1 MAATYDAIVV
11 GGGHNGLVAAA
22 YLARSG
28 AKTVVLEGRHKT
40 GGAATTESPWPD
52 APEFQ
57 VTRLSY
63 VMSLLPPTII
73 KDLELDRHGYKIYPM
88 GPYYQAFP
96 EGGSIKLYAD
106 DAKANYA
113 SVSQWSKKDAD
124 AMPKWDAWLAGLADV
139 LGPLLLTVP
148 PALGSRKPRDLSGT
162 LKLAWRNRGLDVRT
176 IADVTRLMTM
186 SIADLLDD
194 WFESPQVKGALA
206 VNGVI
211 GTWACPYEPGT
222 AYVMAH
228 HSIGDVGDGHLGNW
242 GFQEGGMGAVSS
254 AIESAAREHGAEVR
268 INAPVARILVEG
280 GRAVGVVLE
289 NGDEIR
295 AKVVVSTLHPRTA
308 FLEQVGRENLPPDF
322 ATDIERW
329 KSRSGVVKINLAL
342 GELPDFIADP
352 GTQLQEH
359 HTGSVE
365 MAPTMDYIE
374 RAFQDARDG
383 KAAVRPFSDGVIP
396 TAFDKTLCPEG
407 THIMSLFT
415 QWVPADWSEAA
426 AHRGARGVRRPH
438 GRLLQRAGAE
448 LQELDPAPRHR
459 RSRTRWSTTTAWSAA
474 TSSTASCRWS
484 SCSTCARHPAS
495 LITAPRSAACT
506 TAARRPTPAAASAA
520 FPAGRRRRRR
530 SRTASR
536 PSGAAPGGPAG
547 GHDDAVQPRTRSGRE
562 RGSDPA
568 AGYRQP
574 GGWQRS
580 QDHARGAQRC
590 TGRCLRPSRH
600 LRQPDARG
608 SRQEQL
614 APPYLP
620 G

>member
-1 MAATYDAIVV
+1 MAATYDAIVI

-40 GGAATTESPWPD
+40 GGAATTEAVWPD
-52 APEFQ
+52 APEFK

-73 KDLELDRHGYKIYPM
+73 KELDLDRHGYKIYPM

-106 DAKANYA
+106 DAKRNHE
-113 SVSQWSKKDAD
+113 SVSKWSKKDAD
-124 AMPKWDAWLAGLADV
+124 AMPQWDAWLAGLADV

-148 PALGSRKPRDLSGT
+148 PAIGSRKPRDLAGT
-162 LKLAWRNRGLDVRT
+162 LKLAWRHRGLDVRT

-211 GTWACPYEPGT
+211 GTWAGPYEPGT

-254 AIESAAREHGAEVR
+254 AIESAARENGAEVR
-268 INAPVARILVEG
+268 IDAPVARVLIEG
-280 GRAVGVVLE
+280 GKAVGVVLA

-295 AKVVVSTLHPRTA
+295 AKVVVSTLHPKTA
-308 FLEQVGRENLPPDF
+308 FLEQVGRENLPADF
-322 ATDIERW
+322 TTDIERW

-342 GELPDFIADP
+342 AELPDFIADP
-352 GTQLQEH
+352 GSQLQEH

-365 MAPTMDYIE
+365 MAPTMEYIE
-374 RAFQDARDG
+374 RAFQEARDG

-396 TAFDKTLCPEG
+396 TAFDKTLSPEG

-415 QWVPADWSEAA
+415 QWVPADWNEE
-426 AHRGARGVRRPH
+426 PH
-438 GRLLQRAGAE
+438 AAE
-448 LQELDPAPRHR
+448 LEAYADRMIDCYNELAPNFKGSILHRDIVGPYQMEHEYGLIGGNIFHGELSLEQLFHMRPAPGFADYRTPVGGLYYGSSATHAGGGVCGIPGWQAARAAIADRKSAQRTATARKAFR
-459 RSRTRWSTTTAWSAA
+459 RS
-474 TSSTASCRWS
+474 
-484 SCSTCARHPAS
+484 
-495 LITAPRSAACT
+495 
-506 TAARRPTPAAASAA
+506 
-520 FPAGRRRRRR
+520 
-530 SRTASR
+530 
-536 PSGAAPGGPAG
+536 
-547 GHDDAVQPRTRSGRE
+547 
-562 RGSDPA
+562 
-568 AGYRQP
+568 
-574 GGWQRS
+574 
-580 QDHARGAQRC
+580 
-590 TGRCLRPSRH
+590 
-600 LRQPDARG
+600 
-608 SRQEQL
+608 
-614 APPYLP
+614 
-620 G
+620 